1 MEVKVAVR
9 AAKRHIRELYESEDI
24 RNVGLEEVEAD
35 DNGDWRVT
43 IGFSRPWDFET
54 RDIRSDQLK
63 GVGVPIRRSY
73 KVVRIKDP
81 DGRIMSVTAHPVE
94 FS

>member
-1 MEVKVAVR
+1 MEVKEAVR

-24 RNVGLEEVEAD
+24 RNVGLEEVEVD
-35 DNGDWRVT
+35 DDGDWRVT
-43 IGFSRPWDFET
+43 IGFSRPWDLET
-54 RDIRSDQLK
+54 KDIQSDLLR
-63 GVGVPIRRSY
+63 GVGVQIGRSY
-73 KVVRIKDP
+73 KVVRIKDL